1 MFVTTFRIRSWKVFF
16 FKYEL
21 FCYSMSFLAD
31 CFLTRLLTVFRKM
44 MMNYSPSKKPTPE
57 SRRKSWNRWETTTC
71 LETRV
76 TSLAIFRANPR
87 DLKRK
92 SLQPLHPKTTYSLR
106 VRLLEVCNSF
116 CYGKISIYYWF
127 MKVFPE
133 CELKKKYEEEWYR
146 QFCGEIDCSTE

>member
-1 MFVTTFRIRSWKVFF
+1 
-16 FKYEL
+16 
-21 FCYSMSFLAD
+21 MSFLAD

-44 MMNYSPSKKPTPE
+44 TMNYSPSKKPTPE

-116 CYGKISIYYWF
+116 LLRKSIYLLLIYE
-127 MKVFPE
+127 VFPRVRAN
-133 CELKKKYEEEWYR
+133 EEIRGRVIPPILWWDRLLYR
-146 QFCGEIDCSTE
+146 VTWERSRLPCSWKNRQ

>member
-1 MFVTTFRIRSWKVFF
+1 
-16 FKYEL
+16 
-21 FCYSMSFLAD
+21 MSFLAG

-44 MMNYSPSKKPTPE
+44 TMNYSPSKKPKPE

-92 SLQPLHPKTTYSLR
+92 SLHPLHPKTTYSLR

-116 CYGKISIYYWF
+116 CYGKVSIYYWF
-127 MKVFPE
+127 MKFFPRVRAN
-133 CELKKKYEEEWYR
+133 EEIRGRVIPPILWWDRLLYR
-146 QFCGEIDCSTE
+146 VIWERSRLPCSWKNRQ